1 METFQIIWN
10 FTSLFSVFAVPQ
22 LLGVLV
28 YFRLRR
34 FRKILAHIAGFLLT
48 TTSFLCLSYLFFLYL
63 PAKAHPEERCG
74 LPLMG
79 ALFVT
84 MGGFVITVFI
94 SLIIQLILRKRAR
107 TPRVSA
113 P

>member
-1 METFQIIWN
+1 METLQVIWN

-22 LLGVLV
+22 LLGVLI
-28 YFRLRR
+28 YFRLQR
-34 FRKILAHIAGFLLT
+34 FRRGLAHVAGFLLT
-48 TTSFLCLSYLFFLYL
+48 TGSFISLSYLFFLYL

-84 MGGFVITVFI
+84 MAGTVITVFF
-94 SLIIQLILRKRAR
+94 SVTIQLILRQRAR
-107 TPRVSA
+107 TSLRSTP
-113 P
+113 